1 MGEPDPDGLIA
12 ERLSGQSPF
21 MSTDL
26 SLRGEEL
33 PPFEP
38 QPEPPPAPS
47 TTGAAPDK
55 VVPPPAPASLE
66 RSKEASDLPSVLGGL
81 EKSPAARVRS
91 ESVEVDLGIVL
102 DGVKK
107 QVAGA
112 APSVPGPTVAED
124 LDGVFAQ
131 LRDEASRRST
141 TADDEYKRGLALF
154 NAGQV
159 DECIPVLQAA
169 SKAPRLRFATAAI
182 LGRIFQERGLM
193 PQAVEWFERAAEAPA
208 PTEGDGHSLLYE
220 LADALEANGESAR
233 ALAIFIELQS
243 EAGDY
248 RDVAA
253 RVDRLAKVQSR
264 G

>member
-1 MGEPDPDGLIA
+1 
-12 ERLSGQSPF
+12 

-26 SLRGEEL
+26 SLQGEEL
-33 PPFEP
+33 PPFEAVP
-38 QPEPPPAPS
+38 
-47 TTGAAPDK
+47 GAAPT
-55 VVPPPAPASLE
+55 PSAAGAPSEPSEEGEPAPA
-66 RSKEASDLPSVLGGL
+66 
-81 EKSPAARVRS
+81 RVGS
-91 ESVEVDLGIVL
+91 ASVELDLSIVL
-102 DGVKK
+102 DDIEKPTPITV
-107 QVAGA
+107 A
-112 APSVPGPTVAED
+112 APPSPGPIAGGD

-141 TADDEYKRGLALF
+141 TAADEFKRGLALF
-154 NAGQV
+154 NAGQI
-159 DECIPVLQAA
+159 DECIPVLEAA

-182 LGRIFQERGLM
+182 LARIFQERGLM

-208 PTEGDGHSLLYE
+208 PNGDEGHRVLYE
-220 LADALEANGESAR
+220 LADALEATGESAR
-233 ALAIFIELQS
+233 ALAIYIELQS